1 MVAGRAAL
9 ILAAGASIRMGT
21 PKALLPW
28 GTGTLLDYAVAQARD
43 AGAGEIA
50 VVLGPST
57 RSIPLPGCR
66 VAFNPSPETGRS
78 ASICLGAAELPDG
91 LSAILIQS
99 VDQPTPSDVS
109 GTLFAALTPPGLIAI
124 PTFGGR
130 RGHPLCLSGTLRQE
144 LTELTEAEQGLRAVV
159 KRHANALVEVPVSAE
174 SVVWNLNDPAAYAA
188 AIESLAK
195 SDR

>member
-1 MVAGRAAL
+1 MVLRRAAL
-9 ILAAGASIRMGT
+9 ILAAGASERMGT

-28 GTGTLLDYAVAQARD
+28 GDSTLLDYAVGQARA
-43 AGAGEIA
+43 AGVDEIV
-50 VVLGPST
+50 VVLGPAT
-57 RSIPLPGCR
+57 RELSLPDCR
-66 VAFNPSPETGRS
+66 TAYTPSPETGRS

-124 PTFGGR
+124 PTFGAR

-144 LTELTEAEQGLRAVV
+144 LTELTEAEQG
-159 KRHANALVEVPVSAE
+159 
-174 SVVWNLNDPAAYAA
+174 
-188 AIESLAK
+188 
-195 SDR
+195 